1 MLPIWWFCSK
11 APTEVEFFC
20 LDPSLSPSFY
30 SSCYWLKL
38 HPRKMGSQRMKL
50 PSKCLFSK
58 KSPNPGVH
66 PVQSCFFLPP
76 PGPGVWNRHLHCPKE
91 PGAKHRVHCH
101 PRACLPWDGGKITI
115 RKWENKW
122 VQISLWSDL
131 CNLDLQRRIMLSQNF
146 FWWMGT
152 EKE

>member
-11 APTEVEFFC
+11 ASTEVEFFC

-38 HPRKMGSQRMKL
+38 HPRKLGSQRMKL